1 MRRRRLLQTGLA
13 LAGGSLATRS
23 LSWAGTPA
31 PAGLYPPALRPGS
44 RIAALAP
51 GTWLDPN
58 DPWLD
63 QLSRRCKA
71 QGWELVR
78 PPALQRR
85 LRMRSSSLQQINLV
99 DVTGKSF
106 PADYGLAA
114 ELIIGRARFGVIP
127 IAFADIAPFKA
138 LQLDKKPAMFL
149 GMNALRNFDRVAIDF
164 ANRKIYFLL
173 PAGA

>member
-1 MRRRRLLQTGLA
+1 MRRRRLLQAGLA
-13 LAGGSLATRS
+13 LAGGSLASRS

-71 QGWELVR
+71 QGWELLR
-78 PPALQRR
+78 SPALQQRWR
-85 LRMRSSSLQQINLV
+85 WFAGSDRQR
-99 DVTGKSF
+99 
-106 PADYGLAA
+106 
-114 ELIIGRARFGVIP
+114 ERAW
-127 IAFADIAPFKA
+127 
-138 LQLDKKPAMFL
+138 
-149 GMNALRNFDRVAIDF
+149 
-164 ANRKIYFLL
+164 
-173 PAGA
+173 